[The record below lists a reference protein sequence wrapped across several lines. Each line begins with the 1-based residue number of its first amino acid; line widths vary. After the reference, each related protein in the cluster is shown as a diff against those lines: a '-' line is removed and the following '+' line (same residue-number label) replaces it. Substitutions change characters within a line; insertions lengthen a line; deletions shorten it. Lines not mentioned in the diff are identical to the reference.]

1 MFFGA
6 GVNKGTQLAIS
17 YFQVESGQTFS
28 QLGTAHES
36 GKLSQNLGVL
46 VEGGVLQI
54 TVTDLDLDTNQ
65 SSIFS
70 IPDRFVLVT
79 TSKDSEKER
88 VSLTKSTSSG
98 TAGVFVGL
106 LQTFPS
112 QERGKDFSG
121 TLHAVAGDFLTVQ
134 YFDEAPIGSDSMHV
148 RVAMKGELSSSP
160 YLAGIGSSITITV
173 FDLDLNSNSSAV
185 EVTSI
190 NLKKQPSL
198 PGASLDIRIDAVET
212 GVGTG
217 TFTASFTPVFGIP
230 VTGQLGYCDASD
242 VVTVT
247 YLDK

>member
-1 MFFGA
+1 VYFVA
-6 GVNKGTQLAIS
+6 GVNKGTQIVIS

-28 QLGTAHES
+28 QLGTAHEA
-36 GKLSQNLGVL
+36 GKLSQKLGVL

-65 SSIFS
+65 STMFS
-70 IPDRFVLVT
+70 IPERFVLVT

-88 VSLTKSTSSG
+88 VSLTKSTSIS

-134 YFDEAPIGSDSMHV
+134 YFDEAPIGSDTMNV
-148 RVAMKGELSSSP
+148 RVAMRGEVSRTP
-160 YLAGIGSSITITV
+160 YLAGIGSSITVTV
-173 FDLDLNSNSSAV
+173 FDLDLNSNSSEV

-190 NLKKQPSL
+190 QIKKQPST
-198 PGASLDIRIDAVET
+198 PGADLDMHIDAVET

-217 TFTASFTPVFGIP
+217 TFTASFTPVFGVP
-230 VTGQLGYCDASD
+230 VTGQLGFCDASD
-242 VVTVT
+242 VLTVT